1 MSNMILVLDLGD
13 GRGANVA
20 RRVRSEQVY
29 SEVMSAD
36 ASIEAIRAAD
46 PMGILIAGNG
56 NLGVPSL
63 PDIMA
68 LGVPILAMGA
78 SARLLLKA
86 LGGSCAPTAL
96 SNSTAQVT
104 FAQSPLFEGLGESE
118 RYFERLDALE
128 LPENARAIATAE
140 DGQIVAF
147 SSDDRIF
154 GLQFYAEQNDP
165 DGFQILRNFARGVCK
180 CEPLWVF
187 PRFFEESVAKIQD
200 QAQGGLVL
208 LAVSGGVDSVVSAI
222 LMHKALGERLACVHV
237 DTGLMRKGELDLTR
251 KCLEPQG
258 VRLKMIDARAR
269 FMACLAGVSGSAR
282 KTALVDREIMRVL
295 EEEARALGA
304 VGLGMGVTYSD
315 LLDGCPFTNRTL
327 PPDSPFKV
335 LIQPVRKL
343 FKEEVR
349 QVAEQ
354 LNLPPELSQRPAFPT
369 AGLAVRV
376 MGAATPEKLA
386 MLREADAILCE
397 EIQKAGLDKKIRQYF
412 AVLTGSVTR
421 GANGRMGGVLAIRAM
436 SGANAFR
443 LPYDL
448 LERVAERVTG
458 EVDGITRVV
467 YDVTGH
473 PPALV
478 EWEDESQ

>member
-1 MSNMILVLDLGD
+1 MILVLDLGD
-13 GRGANVA
+13 GRGSAVA

-36 ASIEAIRAAD
+36 ASIEAIRDAS
-46 PMGILIAGNG
+46 PMGILIAGDG
-56 NLGVPSL
+56 SQGVPSL
-63 PDIMA
+63 PEIIG
-68 LGVPILAMGA
+68 LGVPVLAMGV

-86 LGGSCAPTAL
+86 LGGSYAPTAL
-96 SNSTAQVT
+96 GNCTAQVT
-104 FAQSPLFEGLGESE
+104 FGPSPLFQGLGESE
-118 RYFERLDALE
+118 RYFECMDALE
-128 LPENARAIATAE
+128 LPEGARAIATAE
-140 DGQIVAF
+140 EGQVAAF
-147 SSDDRIF
+147 SVDDRIF

-180 CEPLWVF
+180 CEPLWNF
-187 PRFFEESVAKIQD
+187 PRFFEESIGKIQG
-200 QAQGGLVL
+200 QAQGGKVL

-222 LMHKALGERLACVHV
+222 LMHKALGEQLACVHV
-237 DTGLMRKGELDLTR
+237 DTGLMRKGELDLSR

-258 VRLKMIDARAR
+258 VRLKTIDARAR
-269 FMACLAGVSGSAR
+269 FMERLAGVAGSAR
-282 KTALVDREIMRVL
+282 KTALVDREIMLVL
-295 EEEARALGA
+295 EEEARATGA
-304 VGLGMGVTYSD
+304 IGLGLGVTYTD
-315 LLDGCPFTNRTL
+315 VLDGCPLMDRM
-327 PPDSPFKV
+327 PSPDSPFKV

-354 LNLPPELSQRPAFPT
+354 LSLPPELSQRPAFPT

-376 MGAATPEKLA
+376 MGAATPQKLD
-386 MLREADAILCE
+386 MLREADAIFCE

-421 GANGRMGGVLAIRAM
+421 GASGLMGGALALRAM
-436 SGANAFR
+436 NGANAFR

-448 LERVAERVTG
+448 LERVVERVTG
-458 EVDGITRVV
+458 EVAGITRVV

-478 EWEDESQ
+478 EWEDE